1 MDGHYTCCLNTVKY
15 QTEITRKLIWLGLR
29 SATQGYYMIKN
40 AGTSGAL
47 MQKEN
52 PQQVATQFVNVESS
66 EDYITKAKQL
76 GARVVKDKQEIP
88 GGY

>member
-1 MDGHYTCCLNTVKY
+1 
-15 QTEITRKLIWLGLR
+15 
-29 SATQGYYMIKN
+29 MIKN